1 MPDVPPI
8 GLSPPHVALQEQFDE
23 LPQQK
28 EAATLGMWAFLAT
41 EVLFFGAMFM
51 SYIAYRHA
59 YPHAFAEASHHTIVL
74 FGTINTAILLTSSLT
89 VVFALHAVRENDIK
103 WLFRFLVVTVL
114 FGLAFLAV
122 KGLEY
127 HADLEEHLWPG
138 PHFKPEL
145 PPQAQIFWFLYWV
158 MTGVHALHVT
168 VGIVLLSIMA
178 WMTSR
183 GKFSSLYHNPVEMTA
198 LYWHFVDIIW
208 IFLYPL
214 LYLIQR
220 YSS

>member
-1 MPDVPPI
+1 MMDAHP
-8 GLSPPHVALQEQFDE
+8 ALQDQFE
-23 LPQQK
+23 EMPQQK

-51 SYIAYRHA
+51 SYITYRHA

-74 FGTINTAILLTSSLT
+74 FGTLNTGILLTSSLT
-89 VVFALHAVRENDIK
+89 VALAVHAARENNIKWLIRFLAITIVFALA
-103 WLFRFLVVTVL
+103 FLVV
-114 FGLAFLAV
+114 
-122 KGLEY
+122 KGFEY
-127 HADLEEHLWPG
+127 RQDIEEHLWPG
-138 PHFKPEL
+138 PHFRADL
-145 PPQAQIFWFLYWV
+145 PPQAQIFWILYWI

-168 VGIVLLSIMA
+168 VGVGLLSTIA
-178 WMTSR
+178 WMASR
-183 GKFSSLYHNPVEMTA
+183 RKFSASYYTPVEMSG

-220 YSS
+220 YAS

>member
-1 MPDVPPI
+1 MADAH
-8 GLSPPHVALQEQFDE
+8 LALQEQFE
-23 LPQQK
+23 EMPQQK

-41 EVLFFGAMFM
+41 EVLFFGGLFM
-51 SYIAYRHA
+51 SYIIYRTN

-74 FGTINTAILLTSSLT
+74 FGTVNTAILLTSSLT
-89 VVFALHAVRENDIK
+89 MALAVHAARENNIK
-103 WLFRFLVVTVL
+103 WLFRFLLITIAL
-114 FGLAFLAV
+114 ALAFLAV

-127 HADLEEHLWPG
+127 SDDLKEHLWPG

-145 PPQAQIFWFLYWV
+145 SPQAQIFWVLYWI

-168 VGIVLLSIMA
+168 VGVGLLSTMA

-183 GKFSSLYHNPVEMTA
+183 RKFSDAYYTPVEMSG

-220 YSS
+220 YNG